1 MDDPRNEPIAEEA
14 EADASE
20 QSEQEQNRSL
30 LKQLEQLGYIDA
42 GLDI

>member
-1 MDDPRNEPIAEEA
+1 MDERNKELKSEEA
-14 EADASE
+14 EVESA
-20 QSEQEQNRSL
+20 EQEENRSL